1 MKKNGWIPWLLLAGM
16 LLCTWG
22 CSDNAAAE
30 DAAGTDEQNTET
42 AEETLD
48 LSLREN
54 TPDSLSR
61 DLDFEGTAVRVSNR
75 GQDDYVAYE
84 MPVEEPSGDIVED
97 ALYAR
102 DRSVEERLNVEIVY
116 TVGAFDASEYMRN
129 IHTVLMAGDDA
140 FDYIIG
146 VQWCLLP
153 QVYEGLYHELSDAPY
168 LDWSQPWWN
177 TRYMDTVSVNTDTHF
192 VLAGDISLNML
203 RNLSCMYYNKTLYGS
218 LYEDADGLYEIVLDG
233 AWTHEKLRT
242 MAAEAYQ
249 DINGNGVQDPED
261 RLGLGVN
268 AVTQADHF
276 SYAAGICMSGR
287 DEDGYPVLLEDQT
300 RNIAV
305 IDALRRLHYETVG
318 VLAYNESDQF
328 TTMTTDFMEG
338 NALFLANRLMNADYL
353 REMEIPYGVIPMP
366 KLDESQENYISLVHD
381 ATPLY
386 CIPLTVSD
394 ISLPCAVLEALC
406 AESYR
411 TVTPAYYEMALK
423 VKYAHDEMSGQIID
437 IIHAGMCTDFIYA
450 NDSSV
455 GSNVGH
461 MARVLVPDAGK
472 AYTSYFESVRRAAER
487 NLQNIIDHAQKAIE
501 DS

>member
-1 MKKNGWIPWLLLAGM
+1 MKKQGLLTWFWLAGL
-16 LLCTWG
+16 LLCTLG
-22 CSDNAAAE
+22 CSNGAAAE
-30 DAAGTDEQNTET
+30 DIVSSDEQHTET
-42 AEETLD
+42 AEETVD

-54 TPDSLSR
+54 TPDSLPQT
-61 DLDFEGTAVRVSNR
+61 LDFGGKEVRVSNR
-75 GQDDYVAYE
+75 GQYDYIDYE

-102 DRSVEERLNVEIVY
+102 DCSVEERLNVEIVY
-116 TVGAFDASEYMRN
+116 TVGAFDAAEYMGN
-129 IHTVLMAGDDA
+129 IRTVLMAGDDA

-153 QVYEGLYHELSDAPY
+153 QVYDGLYHELSDAPY

-177 TRYMDTVSVNTDTHF
+177 TNYIDTVSVNPDTRF

-203 RNLSCMYYNKTLYGS
+203 RNLSCMYYNKTMYGS

-233 AWTHEKLRT
+233 KWTHECLRR
-242 MAAEAYQ
+242 MAQEAYQ
-249 DINGNGVQDPED
+249 DINGNGVQDLDD

-276 SYAAGICMSGR
+276 SYAAGISMSGR
-287 DEDGYPVLLEDQT
+287 DSDGYPVLLEDQT

-305 IDALRRLHYETVG
+305 IDALRRLYHETVG
-318 VLAYNESDQF
+318 VLAYSEKDQF

-353 REMEIPYGVIPMP
+353 REMDIPYGVVPMP
-366 KLDESQENYISLVHD
+366 KLDESQDNYISLVHD

-386 CIPLTVSD
+386 CIPLTLSD
-394 ISLPCAVLEALC
+394 ITMSCAVLEALG

-411 TVTPAYYEMALK
+411 TVTPAYYETVLK

-437 IIHAGMCTDFIYA
+437 IIHGGMCTDFIYA
-450 NDSSV
+450 NDGSV
-455 GSNVGH
+455 GNNVGH
-461 MARVLVPDAGK
+461 MARVLIPDNEK
-472 AYTSYFESVRRAAER
+472 SYTSRFEAIRRAAER
-487 NLQNIIDHAQKAIE
+487 NIGKIIENAQKALE
-501 DS
+501 NA